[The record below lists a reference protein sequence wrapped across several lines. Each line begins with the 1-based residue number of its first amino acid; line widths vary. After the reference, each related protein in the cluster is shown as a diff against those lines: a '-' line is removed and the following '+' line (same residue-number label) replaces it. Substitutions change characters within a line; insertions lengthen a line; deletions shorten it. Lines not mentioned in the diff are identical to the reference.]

1 MPAVA
6 EGREHRQLVR
16 CLLRHLQDSHVSV
29 LGADARG
36 WPASPLVG
44 RRRPDVF
51 GYYRTG
57 GAVIAGEAKRG
68 PELWASRTQIAD
80 LARHLPALG
89 PRNSGAVLVLA
100 VGHGYL
106 YDAADMLS
114 TLELGRTTV
123 TIWSPVAAA

>member
-1 MPAVA
+1 MAVP

-36 WPASPLVG
+36 WPASPAVG

-51 GYYRTG
+51 GYYPSG
-57 GAVIAGEAKRG
+57 GAVVAGEAKRG

-89 PRNSGAVLVLA
+89 PRNSGAALVLA

-106 YDAADMLS
+106 DEALNMLS
-114 TLELGRTTV
+114 TVDLGRTTV
-123 TIWSPVAAA
+123 TVWSPPGTT